1 MASPRFRL
9 SRRNN
14 WLLWLLTPCVV
25 LVAGG
30 GWLVATT
37 SGLQWLTGV
46 LERRTGGDFSAK
58 DVSGSLLES
67 FGMQH
72 FVLRGDGWRITVSGA
87 QLHWQPIVLLR
98 GKVNVL
104 QLTAQQVDVL
114 SLPSDQ
120 PVTLPDNLR
129 LPLDV
134 SVLQMSIGSLRL
146 FSKEGAAPDLVADDI
161 EARFISDAQSHQL
174 QVVHVRLPYGEL
186 VGTSQIGMQKPFVL
200 KANATLDAPMQLAGR
215 GETMRF
221 TADVGGDLQHV
232 DLNLSGQG
240 AGMSMEGAAQLAPL
254 ATVAVT
260 KAQLTF
266 NGLDAQWLSDGI
278 PPARLAGSIELHG
291 TKGDVLEGALQVHN
305 PRAAPL
311 DRNGLPLLGL
321 TARLRLSEAQWQIQ
335 QLDASFPNDGHIVG
349 TLAWRTRSEKG
360 SAQLKVSEL
369 DPSVLDSR
377 LPSTRLQGDV
387 SFDSVGARQHVV
399 LALSDGQLALQGEL
413 DRRGT
418 QVELSSFRLSRGET
432 VLSGHGQL
440 ALDRRR
446 TFRMVSQLQRLN
458 LAEFTTSPP
467 TDLNAALEVSGT
479 LLPEASGALQFDLSN
494 SRFAQHEIHGS
505 GHVDF
510 TGVRQVTGKAEVLL
524 GDNRLNLDVA
534 HGTDADHLQMELN
547 APNLAQLGGGLGG
560 QLVGRANLST
570 GVAAPELGFSVV
582 GKGLMISGQHL
593 DQLAA
598 SGALSE
604 RGMDAQIGMTGYR
617 NASALTVPQANIEL
631 HGSRAQ
637 HMVSVF
643 ARIAQGDEV
652 LGDLNASASGGF
664 SDAAQGWQA
673 LQWQGA
679 LDQMDASGVLP
690 FHLVSAAPLT
700 LTKDSLHLG
709 MAKLAVSGGQ
719 IQFSDTQWTPQ
730 RWHSA
735 GNFNG
740 LNVRAVNMQRDKP
753 EAFDSMHFGGSWDVT
768 AGEHWLGMMQVQRE
782 GGDWVIDG
790 GTGLRLGLRDMQMSL
805 RAENDRLD
813 ARLDMSGEHLGEVA
827 AQASIPL
834 TQRDG
839 GWTILP
845 EAPLSGHLHLNS
857 DDLSWLGPMIDGNL
871 QSGGRLKLDADL
883 KGSFLSPRLQ
893 GSAQG
898 EALSIA
904 LLDQGVRLEQGQL
917 ALRFAPDALQLDR
930 MVFSAPYQAPPRDN
944 LLSGYKLP
952 GVAGQLSASGRIDL
966 EGGSGD
972 LQITAERMP
981 LAQRADRWIIAS
993 GSGYARYA
1001 NHMLMLG
1008 GSIRADAGLI
1018 NQPVSDR
1025 PRWSNDVQIVGQE
1038 SASRAGPPS
1047 AEDATLDLGDHF
1059 YIRASGLE
1067 ARLAGKLDVHG
1078 EPGEP
1083 LSVTGIIAAQDAL
1096 FDAYGQRLQVERGM
1110 VNFQGPLDDP
1120 GLNILALRKGL
1131 SVEAGV
1137 EVTGTVRRPTVRL
1150 VSTPTVPD
1158 AEKLSWIVLG
1168 RVPDSSGIDT
1178 SLLLAA
1184 AGNILGGQSAG
1195 QLGRAVGVDELSLR
1209 QKESGDPLKS
1219 QVVTVGKRL
1228 NARAYL
1234 SYEHGLSDVAG
1245 VTKFTYTLTPRFTIV
1260 TRTGTAEDAL
1270 DLFYSFRFY

>member
-1 MASPRFRL
+1 MARSRFL
-9 SRRNN
+9 SRSNK

-25 LVAGG
+25 LAAGG
-30 GWLVATT
+30 VWLVATT

-46 LERRTGGDFSAK
+46 IERRAGGDFSAK
-58 DVSGSLLES
+58 GVSGSLLES

-72 FVLRGDGWRITVSGA
+72 FVLRGDGWRVTVSGA
-87 QLHWQPIVLLR
+87 QLHWQPTVLLR

-104 QLTAQQVDVL
+104 QLSAQQVDVL

-120 PVTLPDNLR
+120 PVVLPDNLR

-146 FSKEGAAPDLVADDI
+146 FSKEGAAPDLVAGDI
-161 EARFISDAQSHQL
+161 EARFISDAQSHEL
-174 QVVHVRLPYGEL
+174 QVVHLRLPYGEL
-186 VGTSQIGMQKPFVL
+186 VGTGQVAMQKPFAL
-200 KANATLDAPMQLAGR
+200 KANATLDAPLRLAGKT
-215 GETMRF
+215 ETMRF
-221 TADVGGDLQHV
+221 TADVGGDLQRV
-232 DLNLSGQG
+232 DLKLSGLG
-240 AGMSMEGAAQLAPL
+240 AGMNMEGTAQLAPL
-254 ATVAVT
+254 STVAVT
-260 KAQLTF
+260 RAQLTF
-266 NGLDAQWLSDGI
+266 NGLDTQWLSNGA
-278 PPARLAGSIELHG
+278 PSARLAGSIELHG
-291 TKGDVLEGALQVHN
+291 TKGDVLEGTVQVRN

-321 TARLRLSEAQWQIQ
+321 SARLRLSGAQWQIQ
-335 QLDASFPNDGHIVG
+335 QLDASFPNGGHILG

-369 DPSVLDSR
+369 DPSVVDSR
-377 LPSTRLQGDV
+377 LPSTRLQGDITV
-387 SFDSVGARQHVV
+387 DSIGDQQHVV
-399 LALSDGQLALQGEL
+399 LALSDGQVALQGEL
-413 DRRGT
+413 DRRGK

-446 TFRMVSQLQRLN
+446 TFRMVSQLQKLN
-458 LAEFTTSPP
+458 LAEFTTSPA
-467 TDLNAALEVSGT
+467 TDLNAVLEVSGT
-479 LLPEASGALQFDLSN
+479 LLPEAAGALQFDLSH
-494 SRFAQHEIHGS
+494 SRFAEHEIRGS

-510 TGVRQVTGKAEVLL
+510 TGVHQVTGKAEVLV

-547 APNLAQLGGGLGG
+547 APDLAQLGGGLGG

-570 GVAAPELGFSVV
+570 SEAAPALGFSLVGNGLVV
-582 GKGLMISGQHL
+582 SGQRL
-593 DQLAA
+593 EQLEA

-604 RGMDAQIGMTGYR
+604 QGLEAQIGVTGYR
-617 NASALTVPQANIEL
+617 STGALTVPQANIEL
-631 HGSRAQ
+631 HGSRAR
-637 HMVSVF
+637 HTVSVF
-643 ARIAQGDEV
+643 GRIARGDEA
-652 LGDLNASASGGF
+652 LGDLNASASGGL

-679 LDQMDASGVLP
+679 LDQMEAGGVLP

-700 LTKDSLHLG
+700 LTRDSLHLG

-735 GNFNG
+735 GRFNG

-753 EAFDSMHFGGSWDVT
+753 EAFDSMRFGGSWDVT
-768 AGEHWLGMMQVQRE
+768 AGEHWQGMMQVQRE

-790 GTGLRLGLRDMQMSL
+790 GTGLRLGLRDMQLSL

-827 AQASIPL
+827 AQASVPL

-857 DDLSWLGPMIDGNL
+857 DDLSWLGPMIDSNL
-871 QSGGRLKLDADL
+871 QSGGRMKLDADL

-898 EALSIA
+898 EALGIA
-904 LLDQGVRLEQGQL
+904 LLDQGVRLEQGQV

-944 LLSGYKLP
+944 LLSDYKLP

-972 LQITAERMP
+972 LQIVAERLP
-981 LAQRADRWIIAS
+981 LAQRTDRWIIAS
-993 GSGYARYA
+993 GNGLARYA
-1001 NHMLMLG
+1001 NHVLTLG

-1018 NQPVSDR
+1018 NQPVSNR
-1025 PRWSNDVQIVGQE
+1025 PRWSDDVQLVGQE
-1038 SASRAGPPS
+1038 SASRPGTPYAV
-1047 AEDATLDLGDHF
+1047 DAKLDLGEHF

-1078 EPGEP
+1078 EPGSP

-1096 FDAYGQRLQVERGM
+1096 FDAYGQRLQVERGI

-1120 GLNILALRKGL
+1120 GLNIRAIRKGL

-1137 EVTGTVRRPTVRL
+1137 EVTGTVRRPTVAL
-1150 VSTPTVPD
+1150 VSTPNVPD

-1168 RVPDSSGIDT
+1168 RVPDSSGVDT

-1195 QLGRAVGVDELSLR
+1195 QLGRAIGVDELSLR
-1209 QKESGDPLKS
+1209 QKETGNPLENP
-1219 QVVTVGKRL
+1219 VVTVGKRL
-1228 NARAYL
+1228 NPRAYL
-1234 SYEHGLSDVAG
+1234 SYERGLADISG

-1260 TRTGTAEDAL
+1260 TRTGTTEDAL